1 MEITYYNTE
10 GKECEK
16 DSHNIVA
23 SKDSVAYYV
32 KWAKGIGAYNP
43 IEHKVSQYGLGSKRG
58 GMEVWAYKQVNQKA
72 FELYVHFLETR
83 NLLFYRNAMKEIR
96 SWA

>member
-10 GKECEK
+10 GKECEENAP
-16 DSHNIVA
+16 NIVA
-23 SKDSVAYYV
+23 SKDSVAYYI
-32 KWAKGIGAYNP
+32 KFARGKGPYNP
-43 IEHKVSQYGLGSKRG
+43 IEHKISQYGLGSKKA
-58 GMEVWAYKQVNQKA
+58 GMEVWAYRKVNQKA

-96 SWA
+96 S